1 MPNQNYATFEYQHKK
16 AKDAAVSAIKECS
29 GIEKICIYYKK
40 ADGTIWRM
48 NYNLTSMM
56 TEELDQQYERY
67 KGLYESY
74 MKLHG
79 HCLVLSGNED
89 LDKRDKYLTSLRV
102 ASGSGNSITRFELE
116 GYDYLKEIVIEDNCF
131 TGVAYFK
138 LEGLRCLEKVIVGK
152 KSFTNGEYVNKY
164 YNTNR
169 SFVIAN
175 CPELTLIDIGDCS
188 FAEYGGEWKLSG
200 LDKLE
205 RLRIVSEEE
214 TSYNFNASPFVLE
227 SKYSERWQMVGLNHL
242 EAVELGYHAFVWTS
256 KIHLEGRFDNCIVR

>member
-1 MPNQNYATFEYQHKK
+1 MRERVSVPNQNYATFEYQHKK
-16 AKDAAVSAIKECS
+16 AKDATVSAIKECS

-48 NYNLTSMM
+48 NYNLASMM
-56 TEELDQQYERY
+56 TQELDQQYERY

-79 HCLVLSGNED
+79 HSIVLSGNED

-138 LEGLRCLEKVIVGK
+138 LQGLRCLEKLIVGK
-152 KSFTNGEYVNKY
+152 KSFTNGDYVNNTY
-164 YNTNR
+164 YSNR

-175 CPELTLIDIGDCS
+175 CSELTFIDIGDCS

-227 SKYSERWQMVGLNHL
+227 SKYSERW
-242 EAVELGYHAFVWTS
+242 
-256 KIHLEGRFDNCIVR
+256 

>member
-1 MPNQNYATFEYQHKK
+1 MRERVSVPNQNYATFEYQHKK
-16 AKDAAVSAIKECS
+16 AKDAAVTAIQKECS
-29 GIEKICIYYKK
+29 GIEEICIYYTNT
-40 ADGTIWRM
+40 DGKMWRM
-48 NYNLTSMM
+48 YYNLTSMM
-56 TEELDQQYERY
+56 TQELDQQYQRY

-74 MKLHG
+74 VKCYG
-79 HCLVLSGNED
+79 QCLTVSGNED

-152 KSFTNGEYVNKY
+152 ESFTNGDYVDNTY
-164 YNTNR
+164 YSNR
-169 SFVIAN
+169 SFVVAN

-205 RLRIVSEEE
+205 RLRIVSEED

-227 SKYSERWQMVGLNHL
+227 SWYLER
-242 EAVELGYHAFVWTS
+242 
-256 KIHLEGRFDNCIVR
+256 

>member
-1 MPNQNYATFEYQHKK
+1 MRERVSVPNQNYATFEYQHKK

-79 HCLVLSGNED
+79 HSIVLSGNED

-152 KSFTNGEYVNKY
+152 KSFTNGAYVDNTY
-164 YNTNR
+164 YTNR

-175 CPELTLIDIGDCS
+175 CPELTFIDIGDCS

-227 SKYSERWQMVGLNHL
+227 SKYSERW
-242 EAVELGYHAFVWTS
+242 
-256 KIHLEGRFDNCIVR
+256 